1 MKTHYEYRAQ
11 ARETLQNRWGEAAIT
26 TAIIVSVTL
35 VIMFP
40 SLKESMNIMNGATST
55 SWLSNLT
62 SFATIL
68 LVPIQYAFYIALLN
82 AARKKEIGILQDT
95 VQSTVNQYGKL
106 FITGILYTL
115 IISIISLFTLG
126 IGGIIFAYAYR
137 MVPYLLHDY
146 PELTPHEALKISRQM
161 MQGRKGQLFVL
172 DLTFIGWYILALIT
186 CGIGY
191 LFLTPYMQTATAH
204 FYEDL
209 KAETIVEE
217 ED

>member
-1 MKTHYEYRAQ
+1 MKTHSEYRAQ

-40 SLKESMNIMNGATST
+40 TLKESVNIMNGATST

-68 LVPIQYAFYIALLN
+68 LVPIQYAFCIALLN

-95 VQSTVNQYGKL
+95 VQSTIHQYGKL

-137 MVPYLLHDY
+137 MVPYLLNDY
-146 PELTPHEALKISRQM
+146 PELTPREALKISRQM